1 MECKDFEP
9 SIIQD
14 SKILLLCKRLSKFTI
29 DEISTISELEPNK
42 LLPTINELISC
53 GKLRQEN
60 GLYFYSKKQSISVKY
75 SIFKYYPKVTIDMIL
90 RCFCESISTTKTSHI
105 ISMGEDQ
112 VQKFYTIFRTII
124 YERQEKR
131 LRNFYAQEP
140 QNARHRMF
148 FDQEV
153 YLYIY
158 NKQVFVSEILL
169 QSYDDKP
176 LNTNDKAEF
185 SKIYCYLT
193 RNLTHNQN
201 AHNLNCKIAETLW
214 RRNKNFNELYFDLK
228 NNLLKFSQ

>member
-1 MECKDFEP
+1 MKER
-9 SIIQD
+9 
-14 SKILLLCKRLSKFTI
+14 ILRLCKRLSKFTL
-29 DEISTISELEPNK
+29 DEISTISEINLTE
-42 LLPTINELISC
+42 LLPIINELISE
-53 GKLRQEN
+53 GKLVHQN
-60 GLYFYSKKQSISVKY
+60 GVYFYTKTQSISAKY
-75 SIFKYYPKVTIDMIL
+75 SIFKYYPKVTIDIVL

-105 ISMGEDQ
+105 LSIGEDQ
-112 VQKFYTIFRTII
+112 VQKFYTIFRTLI

-131 LRNFYAQEP
+131 LRHFYAQEH
-140 QNARHRMF
+140 QNARRRKF

-169 QSYDDKP
+169 QSPDDKP
-176 LNTNDKAEF
+176 LNPNDKVEF

-201 AHNLNCKIAETLW
+201 THNLNYKIAEILW

-228 NNLLKFSQ
+228 NNLLNFSQ

>member
-1 MECKDFEP
+1 MKD
-9 SIIQD
+9 
-14 SKILLLCKRLSKFTI
+14 KILLLCKRLNRFTL
-29 DEISTISELEPNK
+29 DEISTISGFTPDK
-42 LLPTINELISC
+42 LLPIINELISED
-53 GKLRQEN
+53 KFVQVN
-60 GLYFYSKKQSISVKY
+60 GVYFYSKKQSISAKY
-75 SIFKYYPKVTIDMIL
+75 SIFKYYPKVTIDLVL

-105 ISMGEDQ
+105 LSMGEDR
-112 VQKFYTIFRTII
+112 VQKFYTIFRTLI
-124 YERQEKR
+124 YERQEKW
-131 LRNFYAQEP
+131 LMDFYIQEP
-140 QNARHRMF
+140 QNARRRKF

-158 NKQVFVSEILL
+158 NKQVFVSENLL

-228 NNLLKFSQ
+228 NNLLNFSQ

>member
-1 MECKDFEP
+1 MKER
-9 SIIQD
+9 
-14 SKILLLCKRLSKFTI
+14 ILRLCKRLSKFTI
-29 DEISTISELEPNK
+29 DEISTISELAPDK
-42 LLPTINELISC
+42 LLPIINELISEN
-53 GKLRQEN
+53 KLLQKN
-60 GLYFYSKKQSISVKY
+60 GVYFYTKTQSISAKY
-75 SIFKYYPKVTIDMIL
+75 SIFKYYPKVTIDLVL
-90 RCFCESISTTKTSHI
+90 RCFCESISTTKVSHI
-105 ISMGEDQ
+105 LSVGEDQ
-112 VQKFYTIFRTII
+112 VQKFYTIFRTLI

-131 LRNFYAQEP
+131 LRNYYAQAP
-140 QNARHRMF
+140 QNARRRKF

-214 RRNKNFNELYFDLK
+214 RRNKNFNELYFDPK
-228 NNLLKFSQ
+228 NNLLNFSQ

>member
-1 MECKDFEP
+1 MKER
-9 SIIQD
+9 
-14 SKILLLCKRLSKFTI
+14 ILRLCKRLSKFTL
-29 DEISTISELEPNK
+29 DEISTISELAPDR
-42 LLPTINELISC
+42 LLPIINELIFES
-53 GKLRQEN
+53 KLLQEN
-60 GLYFYSKKQSISVKY
+60 GVYFYTKKQSISAKY
-75 SIFKYYPKVTIDMIL
+75 SIFKYYPKVTIDL
-90 RCFCESISTTKTSHI
+90 VLKCFCESIGTTKVSHI
-105 ISMGEDQ
+105 LSMGEDQ
-112 VQKFYTIFRTII
+112 VQKFYTIFRMLI
-124 YERQEKR
+124 YERQEKL

-140 QNARHRMF
+140 QNARRRKF

-158 NKQVFVSEILL
+158 NKQVFVSENLL

-214 RRNKNFNELYFDLK
+214 CRNKNFNELYFDLK
-228 NNLLKFSQ
+228 NKLLNFSQ

>member
-1 MECKDFEP
+1 MKER
-9 SIIQD
+9 
-14 SKILLLCKRLSKFTI
+14 ILRLCKRLNKFTL

-42 LLPTINELISC
+42 LLPIINELISEDI
-53 GKLRQEN
+53 LVQVN
-60 GLYFYSKKQSISVKY
+60 VVYFYSKKQSISAKY
-75 SIFKYYPKVTIDMIL
+75 SIFKYYPKVTIDLIL
-90 RCFCESISTTKTSHI
+90 RCFCESISTTKVSNI
-105 ISMGEDQ
+105 LSVGEDQ
-112 VQKFYTIFRTII
+112 VQKFYTIFRMII

-131 LRNFYAQEP
+131 LKDFYAQEP
-140 QNARHRMF
+140 QNTRHRKF

-158 NKQVFVSEILL
+158 NKQVFVSENLL

-228 NNLLKFSQ
+228 NNLLNFS

>member
-1 MECKDFEP
+1 MKD
-9 SIIQD
+9 
-14 SKILLLCKRLSKFTI
+14 KILLLCKRLNKFTL
-29 DEISTISELEPNK
+29 DEISTISEINLTE
-42 LLPTINELISC
+42 LLPIINELTSE
-53 GKLRQEN
+53 GKLLQEN
-60 GLYFYSKKQSISVKY
+60 GVYFYTKKQSISVKY
-75 SIFKYYPKVTIDMIL
+75 SIFKYYPKVTIDLVL
-90 RCFCESISTTKTSHI
+90 RCFCESISTTKVSNI
-105 ISMGEDQ
+105 LSVGEDQ

-131 LRNFYAQEP
+131 LKDFYVQEP
-140 QNARHRMF
+140 QNARRRMF

-158 NKQVFVSEILL
+158 NKQVFVSDILL
-169 QSYDDKP
+169 QSPEDRP
-176 LNTNDKAEF
+176 LNPNDKTEF

-228 NNLLKFSQ
+228 NNLLNFSQ

>member
-1 MECKDFEP
+1 MKN
-9 SIIQD
+9 
-14 SKILLLCKRLSKFTI
+14 KILLLCKRLNRFTL
-29 DEISTISELEPNK
+29 DEISTISELAPDK
-42 LLPTINELISC
+42 LLPIINELISEDI
-53 GKLRQEN
+53 LVQVN
-60 GLYFYSKKQSISVKY
+60 GVYFYSKKQSISAKY
-75 SIFKYYPKVTIDMIL
+75 SIFKYYPKVTIDLVL

-105 ISMGEDQ
+105 ISIGEDQ
-112 VQKFYTIFRTII
+112 VQKFYTIFRMLI

-131 LRNFYAQEP
+131 LRNYYAQES
-140 QNARHRMF
+140 QNARRRKF

-158 NKQVFVSEILL
+158 NKQVFVSENLL

-185 SKIYCYLT
+185 SKIYCYLK
-193 RNLTHNQN
+193 RNLIHNQN

-228 NNLLKFSQ
+228 NNLLNFSQ

>member
-1 MECKDFEP
+1 MKER
-9 SIIQD
+9 
-14 SKILLLCKRLSKFTI
+14 ILRLCKRLSKFTL
-29 DEISTISELEPNK
+29 DEISTISELAPDR
-42 LLPTINELISC
+42 LLPIINELIFES
-53 GKLRQEN
+53 KLLQEN
-60 GLYFYSKKQSISVKY
+60 GVYFYTKKQSISAKY
-75 SIFKYYPKVTIDMIL
+75 SIFKYYPKVTIDL
-90 RCFCESISTTKTSHI
+90 VLKCFCESIGTTKVSHI
-105 ISMGEDQ
+105 LSMGEDQ
-112 VQKFYTIFRTII
+112 VQKFYTIFRMLI
-124 YERQEKR
+124 YERQEKL

-140 QNARHRMF
+140 QNARRRKF

-158 NKQVFVSEILL
+158 NKQVFVSENLL

-214 RRNKNFNELYFDLK
+214 RRNKNFNELYFDPK
-228 NNLLKFSQ
+228 NKLLNFSQ